1 MAEIGIFVGTMYG
14 NSLLVAEEAEA
25 ILARQGHSATVFED
39 PELSDWQQY
48 QDKVA
53 LVVTS
58 TTGQG
63 DLPDSIAPLFHG
75 IKDTVGFQPNLRYGV
90 IALGDSSYPN
100 FCNGGNSLMPCCR
113 SKARSGW
120 GRCYSLTPANIRSR
134 RANPIPG
141 LKTGELYFPEV
152 NPSPLRE
159 GTFSFAC
166 VASKQNHDLYTV

>member
-63 DLPDSIAPLFHG
+63 DLP
-75 IKDTVGFQPNLRYGV
+75 
-90 IALGDSSYPN
+90 IALR
-100 FCNGGNSLMPCCR
+100 R
-113 SKARSGW
+113 SFTALK
-120 GRCYSLTPANIRSR
+120 IRWVFSQTCV
-134 RANPIPG
+134 
-141 LKTGELYFPEV
+141 TG
-152 NPSPLRE
+152 
-159 GTFSFAC
+159 
-166 VASKQNHDLYTV
+166 

>member
-1 MAEIGIFVGTMYG
+1 MATHCWWRKKRKR
-14 NSLLVAEEAEA
+14 SSPDRAT
-25 ILARQGHSATVFED
+25 ARPCFED

-75 IKDTVGFQPNLRYGV
+75 IKDTLGFQPNLRYGV

-100 FCNGGNSLMPCCR
+100 FCNGG
-113 SKARSGW
+113 
-120 GRCYSLTPANIRSR
+120 
-134 RANPIPG
+134 
-141 LKTGELYFPEV
+141 
-152 NPSPLRE
+152 
-159 GTFSFAC
+159 
-166 VASKQNHDLYTV
+166 KQFDALLQEQSAQRVGGDVIH

>member
-1 MAEIGIFVGTMYG
+1 MYG

-75 IKDTVGFQPNLRYGV
+75 IKRYSRFSTKPALR
-90 IALGDSSYPN
+90 GD
-100 FCNGGNSLMPCCR
+100 C
-113 SKARSGW
+113 AR
-120 GRCYSLTPANIRSR
+120 
-134 RANPIPG
+134 
-141 LKTGELYFPEV
+141 
-152 NPSPLRE
+152 
-159 GTFSFAC
+159 
-166 VASKQNHDLYTV
+166 

>member
-1 MAEIGIFVGTMYG
+1 MYG

-25 ILARQGHSATVFED
+25 ILARQGHSAIVFED

-75 IKDTVGFQPNLRYGV
+75 IKDTLGFQPNLRYGV

-100 FCNGGNSLMPCCR
+100 FCNGGKQFDALLQEQSAQR
-113 SKARSGW
+113 V
-120 GRCYSLTPANIRSR
+120 GRCYSLTPANIR
-134 RANPIPG
+134 A
-141 LKTGELYFPEV
+141 GEPVQSL
-152 NPSPLRE
+152 
-159 GTFSFAC
+159 G
-166 VASKQNHDLYTV
+166 

>member
-1 MAEIGIFVGTMYG
+1 MYG

-90 IALGDSSYPN
+90 IALGDSSYPISVMAA
-100 FCNGGNSLMPCCR
+100 NSLMPCCR

-120 GRCYSLTPANIRSR
+120 GDAI
-134 RANPIPG
+134 
-141 LKTGELYFPEV
+141 
-152 NPSPLRE
+152 
-159 GTFSFAC
+159 
-166 VASKQNHDLYTV
+166 H